1 MSAKSMVEEHKL
13 AAEEHGKLLFIQE
26 MSEWLK
32 SQGPIISKHELLT
45 YLIARANNEEI

>member
-1 MSAKSMVEEHKL
+1 MSKTLVEEHK
-13 AAEEHGKLLFIQE
+13 AAAQEHGKLLFIQE
-26 MSEWLK
+26 MSDWLK